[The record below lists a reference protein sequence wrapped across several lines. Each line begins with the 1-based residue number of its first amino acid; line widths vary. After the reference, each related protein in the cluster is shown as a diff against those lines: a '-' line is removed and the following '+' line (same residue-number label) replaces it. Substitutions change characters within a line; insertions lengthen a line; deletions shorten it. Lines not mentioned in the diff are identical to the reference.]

1 MQRHNNVIFDRPII
15 LDIWQQV
22 RQITKMKCQHQVNV
36 QQPAEGDHRSS
47 EGRVDLVINHNDDKE
62 NDDKED
68 VDKKDNNIS
77 IIHK

>member
-1 MQRHNNVIFDRPII
+1 MSYRCIG
-15 LDIWQQV
+15 
-22 RQITKMKCQHQVNV
+22 
-36 QQPAEGDHRSS
+36 QPCAEGDRRSS

>member
-1 MQRHNNVIFDRPII
+1 MSYRCIGQS
-15 LDIWQQV
+15 
-22 RQITKMKCQHQVNV
+22 C
-36 QQPAEGDHRSS
+36 AEGDRRSS

-68 VDKKDNNIS
+68 VDKEDVDKKDNNIS